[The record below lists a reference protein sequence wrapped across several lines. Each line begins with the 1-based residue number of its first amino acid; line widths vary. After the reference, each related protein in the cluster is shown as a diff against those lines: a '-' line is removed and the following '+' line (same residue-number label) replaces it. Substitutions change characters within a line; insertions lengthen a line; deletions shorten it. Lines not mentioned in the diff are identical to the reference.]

1 MASSNLTRPNNH
13 SISRVIEVIRTHRE
27 VNRRLIARETGLS
40 TPSITRLVN
49 ELILAD
55 ILSVSESA
63 TAEGAG
69 PGRPASVVKLNR
81 NYCCAIG
88 VDVGEHAI
96 QLALGDMG
104 GNIQLTSRLSSDAD
118 QGSNATFSNIV
129 QSIESIRKLHES
141 NFDAEAPPLRAITVG
156 VPGTVDPDSLRVV
169 MAPKIK
175 DWTNFDLKEQLE
187 ARIPDVKIRIVNDIN
202 AAAIGESAHGVARG
216 YDDFVFVSIRRG
228 IGAGIFIGGKL
239 HQGHSGFAGEMG
251 KMVFD
256 SSFRFSDSEGIG
268 HLESICGEDPLLR
281 QAKERGIKLSS
292 TDLLKPQLNLLS
304 LAAANGDEGAIE
316 ILKEFLTKY
325 GVAIAN
331 IASLLDP
338 PIIVVGGEIRPVMD
352 MAVEHL
358 SKTVGKLIPS
368 PPKIIG
374 SSLGEQAILQGTF
387 YQAHRDACDTMLACQ
402 TVL

>member
-141 NFDAEAPPLRAITVG
+141 NFDA
-156 VPGTVDPDSLRVV
+156 
-169 MAPKIK
+169 
-175 DWTNFDLKEQLE
+175 
-187 ARIPDVKIRIVNDIN
+187 
-202 AAAIGESAHGVARG
+202 
-216 YDDFVFVSIRRG
+216 
-228 IGAGIFIGGKL
+228 
-239 HQGHSGFAGEMG
+239 
-251 KMVFD
+251 
-256 SSFRFSDSEGIG
+256 RFSN
-268 HLESICGEDPLLR
+268 
-281 QAKERGIKLSS
+281 Q
-292 TDLLKPQLNLLS
+292 
-304 LAAANGDEGAIE
+304 
-316 ILKEFLTKY
+316 
-325 GVAIAN
+325 
-331 IASLLDP
+331 
-338 PIIVVGGEIRPVMD
+338 
-352 MAVEHL
+352 
-358 SKTVGKLIPS
+358 
-368 PPKIIG
+368 
-374 SSLGEQAILQGTF
+374 
-387 YQAHRDACDTMLACQ
+387 
-402 TVL
+402 